1 MKTCF
6 KSMKKLLLWFAFGA
20 CVCLVLNGQAQPSAS
35 PSQPSAQLNSAYPTA
50 PVTVP
55 EPSPKAVSFY
65 HSTMLLIAVVILW
78 SLLIPVG
85 CGTSGVEENVVLRH
99 VARRS
104 ATSATSFGNS
114 QPSLRDLICWEP
126 SPGGELPGYF
136 RLSLRDRGARAL
148 PLVEHW
154 G

>member
-50 PVTVP
+50 APVTVP

-65 HSTMLLIAVVILW
+65 HSTILLIVAAILW
-78 SLLIPVG
+78 NLLIPVG
-85 CGTSGVEENVVLRH
+85 FLFAGYSARLRSW
-99 VARRS
+99 AERLGRKWDFSYAIYFS
-104 ATSATSFGNS
+104 AFC
-114 QPSLRDLICWEP
+114 LID
-126 SPGGELPGYF
+126 F
-136 RLSLRDRGARAL
+136 
-148 PLVEHW
+148 
-154 G
+154 